1 MKTNSGALISEQVTR
16 HNVYVMCQSTSFIAI
31 SIQNILFREKQEM
44 LRQQK
49 YMSSQYVVW
58 RKESQGKA

>member
-1 MKTNSGALISEQVTR
+1 VKTNSGGLISEQVTR

-31 SIQNILFREKQEM
+31 TIQNIFFREKQEK

-49 YMSSQYVVW
+49 YMSSQYVV
-58 RKESQGKA
+58 